1 MSEGL
6 RVGVSSCLLGE
17 EVRYDG
23 GHQLNRYVRDTLGVH
38 FEFVPVC
45 PEFELGLG
53 VPREAMRLVGDPADP
68 RLMTNKTGIDLTARM
83 KAWAARRVEE
93 LASEDLCGFIFKSKS
108 PSSGMERV
116 KVYTEAGMPA
126 KSGSG
131 IFARAFMDRF
141 PNLPV
146 EEEGRLNDPPLR
158 ENFIER
164 VFTSHRWRIY
174 LKEDGSRGGL
184 VRFHTRHK
192 LLIRAHSL
200 PIYRDLGRLVAK
212 AAEHAP
218 EALAGEYESL
228 LMQALKLHATK
239 KKHADVLMH
248 CMGHIKRVLERD
260 EKQEMMELVDGYKAG
275 HLPLIVPI
283 TLVNHFVRK
292 YGEGYLADQIYLKP
306 HPMELQLR
314 NHV

>member
-1 MSEGL
+1 MTERL
-6 RVGVSSCLLGE
+6 RVGVSTCLLGE
-17 EVRYDG
+17 KVRYDG
-23 GHQLNRYVRDTLGVH
+23 GHKLNRYVRDTLGVY
-38 FEFVPVC
+38 FDFVPVC

-68 RLMTNKTGIDLTARM
+68 RLVTNKTGVDLTGRM
-83 KAWAARRVEE
+83 KEWSARRVEA
-93 LASEDLCGFIFKSKS
+93 LAAEELCGFIFKSKS

-131 IFARAFMDRF
+131 LFARAYMDRF
-141 PNLPV
+141 PNIPV

-164 VFTSHRWRIY
+164 VFTSHRWRRY
-174 LKEDGSRGGL
+174 LLEDGSRGGL
-184 VRFHTRHK
+184 VRFHTAHK

-200 PIYRDLGRLVAK
+200 LIYREMGRLVAA
-212 AAEHAP
+212 AAERTP
-218 EALAGEYESL
+218 EVLAEEYETL
-228 LMQALKLHATK
+228 LMGALKLHATK

-248 CMGHIKRVLERD
+248 CMGHFKRVLERD

-292 YGEGYLADQIYLKP
+292 YGEAYLAGQVYLKP